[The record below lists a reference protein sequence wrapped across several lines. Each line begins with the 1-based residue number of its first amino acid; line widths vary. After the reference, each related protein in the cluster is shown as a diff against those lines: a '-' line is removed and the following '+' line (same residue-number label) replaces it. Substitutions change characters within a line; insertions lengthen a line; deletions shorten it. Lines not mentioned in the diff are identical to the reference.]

1 MLQTGS
7 LIGVMKKDFEKKL
20 EEQEE
25 KRVEQEEKMKEE
37 EEKLK
42 EDFEEKMEEQEER
55 IEAAVARGETRF
67 LIIKH
72 QLNLTSGIDDAK
84 AEAKRYTNSED
95 KKLEAKIE
103 ASHASQGKHFCVVS
117 RQLAKQPPSLRVP
130 HVLQAKTLALA
141 YLSYPKV
148 FNF

>member
-7 LIGVMKKDFEKKL
+7 LIEEMKDDFKKKL
-20 EEQEE
+20 E
-25 KRVEQEEKMKEE
+25 EQEEKMKEE

-55 IEAAVARGETRF
+55 LEAAMARGETRF

-103 ASHASQGKHFCVVS
+103 ASHASQGKHVCVVS
-117 RQLAKQPPSLRVP
+117 RQLAKQSTTCT
-130 HVLQAKTLALA
+130 ASKNSGIG
-141 YLSYPKV
+141 LS
-148 FNF
+148 FIS